1 VRAIGFDLGR
11 APARHAPGRRES
23 GELAA
28 RPRRSRRPWVPRWTL
43 RLRLTL
49 LYGAL
54 FLLTGAVLLGITY
67 GLVAQSASHTVAFA
81 GEGPLPA
88 FAPDVAVRLPLP
100 QALSAERANGAA
112 VVYRQRSATGPGFV
126 HGGQA
131 AKGALTVQLRQYTG
145 KLVSVAQAAIR
156 GLSSAGQVKLR
167 KLAARANKQL
177 VLDRGAQLDALLTK
191 SGVAL
196 GIMAFVSVGLGWLM
210 AGRALRPVRTMNAR
224 ARGISERNLHERL
237 GLEGPEDELKE
248 LGDTFDGLLA
258 RLQGAFESQRRF
270 VSNAS
275 HELRTPITVQR
286 TLVEVALSDPDATIE
301 SLRATCERVIVAG
314 EQQERL
320 IEALL
325 TLARS
330 QRGLDRREPLELGE
344 VVGEVLQGFAPRDV
358 RITVSLE
365 DAHTAGDPALVERL
379 VANLVQNALHYNRA
393 HGLVAVWTG
402 LRDGSATLEV
412 TNTGPAVAPD
422 QVKQLFE
429 PFRRHQAGLMFTSA
443 ATSGRDRLGL
453 GLSIVKAIADAH
465 GAVVTAIPG
474 SQGGLRLR
482 VSFPAVPVALEA
494 GVGRIS
500 NPLEHDQPPAAYA
513 SGR

>member
-1 VRAIGFDLGR
+1 MRAIGFDLAR
-11 APARHAPGRRES
+11 APARYASGPRER
-23 GELAA
+23 GELTA
-28 RPRRSRRPWVPRWTL
+28 RPRRSRRRWVPRWTL

-49 LYGAL
+49 LYGTL

-67 GLVAQSASHTVAFA
+67 GLVAQSASRTVATA
-81 GEGPLPA
+81 RDGSPQA
-88 FAPDVAVRLPLP
+88 FAVSGAERLPLLGP
-100 QALSAERANGAA
+100 QQAQVANGAGF
-112 VVYRQRSATGPGFV
+112 VYRGPSASGPV
-126 HGGQA
+126 SWR
-131 AKGALTVQLRQYTG
+131 LRQYTG
-145 KLVSVAQAAIR
+145 QLVSTAQAAIR
-156 GLSSAGQVKLR
+156 GLSSASQVKLR
-167 KLAARANKQL
+167 KLAARANAQL
-177 VLDRGAQLDALLTK
+177 MLERGAQLDALLTK

-237 GLEGPEDELKE
+237 GLAGPEDELKE

-286 TLVEVALSDPDATIE
+286 TLVEVALSDPDASIE

-344 VVGEVLQGFAPRDV
+344 VVGEVLQGVAPRDV
-358 RITVSLE
+358 RINAALE
-365 DAHTAGDPALVERL
+365 EAHTAGDPALVERL
-379 VANLVQNALHYNRA
+379 VANLVQNALHYNRP
-393 HGLVAVWTG
+393 HGSVGVWTG

-412 TNTGPAVAPD
+412 INTGPAVAPD
-422 QVKQLFE
+422 EVKQLFE
-429 PFRRHQAGLMFTSA
+429 PFLRHQAGLMFSPANT
-443 ATSGRDRLGL
+443 GGHDRLGL

-465 GAVVTAIPG
+465 GAAVTAIPRN
-474 SQGGLRLR
+474 QGGLCLR
-482 VSFPAVPVALEA
+482 VSFPAEPVALEA

-500 NPLEHDQPPAAYA
+500 DPAEHDQPPAAYA
-513 SGR
+513 SSR